1 MTYRNMK
8 RRVFD
13 ILDKEEQNGLLEK
26 IVDIF
31 ILSLIVLN
39 VVAVIAETATK
50 SQEWIRFFNVF
61 EIVSIIIFTIE
72 YILRLW
78 VSDLYRP
85 DMPAWKARLKYAS
98 SGMAIID
105 LLATFPF
112 YVPFL
117 IRIDLRALRVLRLFR
132 LLRIFKTNR
141 YTNGM
146 TKVITVIK
154 NKSSELI
161 SSVIV
166 VSTLMVMSSALMYN
180 IENTAQPEVFKS
192 MFDAMWWST
201 ATLTTVGYGD
211 IYPITVL
218 GKVLAAIIALLGIG
232 IVAIPTGII
241 AGGFMELVKKDK
253 VICPHCGKDINI
265 PIL

>member
-1 MTYRNMK
+1 MTYKNVK

-13 ILDKEEQNGLLEK
+13 ILDKEEQNGILEK

-31 ILSLIVLN
+31 ILSLIFLN
-39 VVAVIAETATK
+39 VVAMIIETSLK
-50 SQEWIRFFNVF
+50 SPEWIKFFNLF
-61 EIVSIIIFTIE
+61 ETVSIFIFTIE

-85 DMPAWKARLKYAS
+85 HMPHWKARIRYAF

-117 IRIDLRALRVLRLFR
+117 IKIDLRALRVLRLFR
-132 LLRIFKTNR
+132 LLRIFKANR

-146 TKVITVIK
+146 TKVLAVIK

-166 VSTLMVMSSALMYN
+166 VST
-180 IENTAQPEVFKS
+180 
-192 MFDAMWWST
+192 
-201 ATLTTVGYGD
+201 
-211 IYPITVL
+211 
-218 GKVLAAIIALLGIG
+218 
-232 IVAIPTGII
+232 
-241 AGGFMELVKKDK
+241 
-253 VICPHCGKDINI
+253 
-265 PIL
+265 

>member
-1 MTYRNMK
+1 M
-8 RRVFD
+8 
-13 ILDKEEQNGLLEK
+13 
-26 IVDIF
+26 IVET
-31 ILSLIVLN
+31 SL
-39 VVAVIAETATK
+39 K
-50 SQEWIRFFNVF
+50 SPEWIKFFNLF
-61 EIVSIIIFTIE
+61 EMVSIFIFTIE

-85 DMPAWKARLKYAS
+85 YMPHWKARIRYAF
-98 SGMAIID
+98 SGMAMID

-117 IRIDLRALRVLRLFR
+117 IKIDLRALRVLRLFR
-132 LLRIFKTNR
+132 LLRIFKANR

-146 TKVITVIK
+146 TKVLAVIK
-154 NKSSELI
+154 NKSGELI

-166 VSTLMVMSSALMYN
+166 VSTLMIMSSALMYN
-180 IENTAQPEVFKS
+180 VENAAQPDVFNS
-192 MFDAMWWST
+192 MFDAMWWAT

-218 GKVLAAIIALLGIG
+218 GKILAAIIAVLGIG

-241 AGGFMELVKKDK
+241 AGGFMESVKKEK
-253 VICPHCGKDINI
+253 VICPHCGKDMNVHN
-265 PIL
+265 